1 MKLPIFLS
9 SALVVLGVVFGGWL
23 ICQELT
29 LNEKLTLVIYIV
41 TAIGG
46 LVSAIFVIYGYFVN
60 LNVFKESQKP
70 KLLIQVH
77 NGSCVIDVNN
87 IQNEVH
93 QTIIRYA
100 NLSNNECRS
109 LTVTVALESENEK
122 VLIPRLFSEA
132 MNLSPGDDRCRDFPT
147 FKYLADNGV
156 AQTVLEHLYKYKLK
170 VSYSYMLM
178 GDLTSSDYYYSWNV
192 QSHSWQI
199 V

>member
-9 SALVVLGVVFGGWL
+9 SALVVLGIVFGGWL
-23 ICQELT
+23 IFQELS
-29 LNEKLTLVIYIV
+29 LNEKLTLIIYIA

-60 LNVFKESQKP
+60 LRVFKESQKP

-77 NGSCVIDVNN
+77 NGSYNIDVNN
-87 IQNEVH
+87 VH
-93 QTIIRYA
+93 NLEHRTIIRYA
-100 NLSNNECRS
+100 NLSNNECRA
-109 LTVTVALESENEK
+109 LTITVALESEDEK
-122 VLIPRLFSEA
+122 IMIPRLLSKT

-147 FKYLADNGV
+147 FRYLAENGIAQAVLDN
-156 AQTVLEHLYKYKLK
+156 LYRYKLK
-170 VSYSYMLM
+170 VSYSYSLM
-178 GDLTSSDYYYSWNV
+178 GEVTSSDYYYSWDA